1 MMLSCSSCDLCT
13 SIEDSDNDDDD
24 DIFEGSDDETFHST
38 KQSKEEVE
46 DKEFLQR
53 YPDEATI
60 ETMCEYL
67 KLPKQS
73 LTSFDKFGLLD
84 HAASI
89 YNKATK
95 KHHQSFMT
103 RIGRQAISK
112 SCNKILKIKL
122 LHYSC

>member
-1 MMLSCSSCDLCT
+1 MLFCSSCDLYT
-13 SIEDSDNDDDD
+13 SIEDSDHDDDD

-60 ETMCEYL
+60 EMMCEDF

-73 LTSFDKFGLLD
+73 LPSFDKFGLPD

-95 KHHQSFMT
+95 KNKGVYKFDEWK
-103 RIGRQAISK
+103 SK
-112 SCNKILKIKL
+112 HIASAERLGLKTN
-122 LHYSC
+122 LHYKD